1 MKTNFSVLFYL
12 KKPKNHVKGAVPIY
26 LRVTASGKR
35 AEISASRE
43 CEPGLWNT
51 KAGHMTG
58 TKEEAKTLNT
68 YLDKMKAEVTASHT
82 LLCVEGMEITAER
95 VKSKYLGKEE
105 KTHTL
110 LEAIKDHNKKMK
122 ALVGKDYAP
131 GTLRRF
137 EVLERH
143 VKTFLIYQYQKNDLN
158 VRLIDKEFIGDFDFY
173 LRDEKKNRNNT
184 AVKHLKNLGKIVR
197 ICISNQWINI
207 DPFFGYKL
215 KSKEVHRNYLT
226 ADELQRI
233 ASKKFSTTRL
243 TQVRDFFLFSCY
255 TGLSYADVQKLKPS
269 DIGIGGDGE
278 RWIITY
284 RQKTDTRAA
293 IPLLPVAEAIL
304 DKYKDHP
311 VCINQDKALPVSS
324 NQKMNEYLLEVATL
338 TDIPK
343 TLGNRIA
350 KRTFA
355 TTITLC
361 NGVPIESVSKMLGHT
376 NLRTTQLYA
385 KILDEKVGND
395 MAPLREMFAGL
406 KTDTEAIQ
414 VKAIPNM
421 TDLDVTDQNIKA
433 ILQLVQS
440 DATDQQIMAEMMLLK
455 EKLQPAI

>member
-12 KKPKNHVKGAVPIY
+12 KKTKNYVKGAVPIY
-26 LRVTASGKR
+26 LRVTVDGKR

-58 TKEEAKTLNT
+58 TKEDAKTLNT
-68 YLDKMKAEVTASHT
+68 YLDKMKADVTASHT
-82 LLCVEGMEITAER
+82 LLCVEGVEITAER

-105 KTHTL
+105 KKHTL
-110 LEAIKDHNKKMK
+110 LEAIKDHNHKMK
-122 ALVGKDYAP
+122 ALLDMDYAP

-143 VKTFLIYQYQKNDLN
+143 VKGFLVHLYKKSDIN
-158 VRLIDKEFIGDFDFY
+158 VRLIDKEFIGNFDFY
-173 LRDEKKNRNNT
+173 LRNEKKNRNNT

-197 ICISNQWINI
+197 ICVGNKWISS

-215 KSKEVHRNYLT
+215 KSKDVHRNYLT

-233 ASKKFSTTRL
+233 AKKKFNTPRL

-269 DIGIGGDGE
+269 DICIGGDGE
-278 RWIITY
+278 RWIVTY

-304 DKYKDHP
+304 EKYKDHP

-324 NQKMNEYLLEVATL
+324 NQKMNEYLVEVAAL
-338 TDIPK
+338 TDVPK

-395 MAPLREMFAGL
+395 MAPLREMFTKQKA
-406 KTDTEAIQ
+406 DTEITQA
-414 VKAIPNM
+414 KATPDMAN
-421 TDLDVTDQNIKA
+421 LDVTDQNIKA
-433 ILQLVQS
+433 ILQLLQS
-440 DATDQQIMAEMMLLK
+440 DATDQQIMSEMMLLK
-455 EKLQPAI
+455 ERLQPAV